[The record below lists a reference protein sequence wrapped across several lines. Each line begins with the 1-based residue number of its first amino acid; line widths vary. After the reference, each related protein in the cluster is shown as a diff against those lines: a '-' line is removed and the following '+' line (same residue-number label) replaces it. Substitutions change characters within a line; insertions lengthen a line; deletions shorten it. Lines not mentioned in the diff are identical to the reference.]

1 MITYQYKL
9 QGNGKDSWIVTV
21 TNEQGEVIEKY
32 MTYENPNKKTNI
44 SNIDIDSITEEDLT
58 KLAQKLK
65 KYL

>member
-1 MITYQYKL
+1 MITYQHKL
-9 QGNGKDSWIVTV
+9 QGNGKDSWTVTV

-32 MTYENPNKKTNI
+32 VTYENPNKKVNI
-44 SNIDIDSITEEDLT
+44 SNINIDSIKEEDLT